1 MKEKFTKPE
10 INVLMNVIIHN
21 QDDEN
26 DNNTFVVGEGG
37 GDISGSMVPGE
48 GGDIWD

>member
-10 INVLMNVIIHN
+10 INVLMNIIISN
-21 QDDEN
+21 QDNDEN
-26 DNNTFVVGEGG
+26 NDAFVVGEGG